1 MNRLFSLTCVLFLL
15 LGSGLPS
22 PAGAQ
27 SSDRVRGI
35 LWTDT
40 DCDGIR
46 ETGEGPLDDNPL
58 GYQRMSLF
66 YIGNDSIP
74 FTYDD
79 SEIGQSS
86 PLNGNPTY
94 VFFNGGG
101 GYSYYIAIRP
111 ADRPAGYLPSAWQQG
126 NDPAVDN
133 DLRQWPDGAWATG
146 VFVIPQGTGFY
157 GGPPAVTGID
167 LGLCPSAALPR
178 PYHTALPLV
187 QR

>member
-1 MNRLFSLTCVLFLL
+1 MNRFLRAACFLILL
-15 LGSGLPS
+15 LGPGLAD

-27 SSDRVRGI
+27 SSDRVRGF
-35 LWTDT
+35 LWSDI

-46 ETGEGPLDDNPL
+46 ETGEGPLSDNPR
-58 GYQRMSLF
+58 GYQAMSLF
-66 YIGNDSIP
+66 YIGDDGLP
-74 FTYDD
+74 FTSDD
-79 SEIGQSS
+79 SEVGIAS
-86 PLNGNPTY
+86 PPNSVPEY
-94 VFFNGGG
+94 VFRNGGG

-126 NDPAVDN
+126 NDPLVDN

-146 VFVIPQGTGFY
+146 TFVIAGTT
-157 GGPPAVTGID
+157 VTGID

-178 PYHTALPLV
+178 PFHAALPLV